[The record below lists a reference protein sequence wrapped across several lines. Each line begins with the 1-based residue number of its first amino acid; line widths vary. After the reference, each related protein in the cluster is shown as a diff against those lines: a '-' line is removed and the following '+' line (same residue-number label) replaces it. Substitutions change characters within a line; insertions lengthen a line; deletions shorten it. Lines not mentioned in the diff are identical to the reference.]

1 MSQQK
6 QFDLNLLRVFATVC
20 RTASFSRAAEEL
32 DLTQSSVS
40 NAIARL
46 KRTVGEELFIR
57 VGRGIKPTAAAVSLY
72 QQFENPLSS
81 IEQTLLGLDKFDPL
95 SSQRTFHVYANETMI
110 GLLHRTVEQRL
121 NSTGIKLIFR
131 ETPVQEQQLQLD
143 LQLERV
149 DLAIDM
155 IKPDLASFTSQEVMT
170 DKLVCVVRKDH
181 PRISGSISRE
191 QYFAEK
197 HIILNMKRGN
207 LSVVDFLTDEVLPAR
222 AVYSEQASIL
232 AMLATA
238 SKSDAITLASYS
250 YAKEYAELFGLQVL
264 SLPMNVNPIKYHMV
278 WSSKLSRSPANIW
291 LRSTLLSLIE
301 SRETIS
307 H

>member
-1 MSQQK
+1 MAQQK
-6 QFDLNLLRVFATVC
+6 QFDLNLLRVFTTVC

-57 VGRGIKPTAAAVSLY
+57 VGRGVKPTAAALSLY
-72 QQFENPLSS
+72 QQFDEPLSS
-81 IEQTLLGLDKFDPL
+81 IEQTLLGLNKFDPQ

-110 GLLHRTVEQRL
+110 GLLHRAAEQRL
-121 NSTGIKLIFR
+121 RSTDIKLIFR
-131 ETPVQEQQLQLD
+131 ETPVQEQQLQHE
-143 LQLERV
+143 LQLENI

-155 IKPDLASFTSQEVMT
+155 NKPDLTSFSSQEVMT
-170 DKLVCVVRKDH
+170 DKLVCVVRKGH
-181 PRISGSISRE
+181 PRISDSISRE

-197 HIILNMKRGN
+197 HIILNLKRGN
-207 LSVVDFLTDEVLPAR
+207 LSVVDFLTDEVLPTR
-222 AVYSEQASIL
+222 EVYSEQASLL

-264 SLPMNVNPIKYHMV
+264 TLPLDVNPIQYHMV
-278 WSSKLSRSPANIW
+278 WSSKLSRNPANMW
-291 LRSTLLSLIE
+291 LRETLLDLVE
-301 SRETIS
+301 SRA
-307 H
+307 

>member
-1 MSQQK
+1 MAQQK
-6 QFDLNLLRVFATVC
+6 QFDLNLLRVFTTVC

-57 VGRGIKPTAAAVSLY
+57 VGRGVKPTAAALSLY
-72 QQFENPLSS
+72 QQFEQPLSS
-81 IEQTLLGLDKFDPL
+81 IEQTLLGLNKFEPK

-110 GLLHRTVEQRL
+110 GLLHRAAEQRL
-121 NSTGIKLIFR
+121 RSTDIKLIFR
-131 ETPVQEQQLQLD
+131 ETPVQEQQLQHE
-143 LQLERV
+143 LQLENI

-155 IKPDLASFTSQEVMT
+155 IKPDLTSFSSQEVMT
-170 DKLVCVVRKDH
+170 DKLVCVVRKGH

-197 HIILNMKRGN
+197 HIILNLKRGN
-207 LSVVDFLTDEVLPAR
+207 LSVVDFLTDEVLPTR
-222 AVYSEQASIL
+222 EVYSEQASLL

-264 SLPMNVNPIKYHMV
+264 TLPLDVNPIQYHMV
-278 WSSKLSRSPANIW
+278 WSSKLSRNPANMW
-291 LRSTLLSLIE
+291 LRETLLDLVT
-301 SRETIS
+301 SRA
-307 H
+307 